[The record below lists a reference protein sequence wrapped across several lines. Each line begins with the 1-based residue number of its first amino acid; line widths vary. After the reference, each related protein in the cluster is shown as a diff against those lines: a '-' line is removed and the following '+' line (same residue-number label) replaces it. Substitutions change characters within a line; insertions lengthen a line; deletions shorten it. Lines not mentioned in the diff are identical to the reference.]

1 MWGDPVWSAELRG
14 DPRMDLELALDLEHA
29 TICCTTWDIRV
40 GWSRNLH
47 IDSHKSYHRSQS
59 YQNRNLGHTY
69 YLQYIYIS
77 LVIARITWR
86 WPPSNISVHS
96 ICYCRWSYQPHALQP
111 NKKSKAVPPHEVVG
125 SRDLELWW
133 SFFQWMII
141 AVYYYIPVVIIMAV
155 YYCIPVQPGHKWN
168 RRGWERKFWDT
179 HFDRETIWK
188 INEII
193 DNYLS
198 LT

>member
-111 NKKSKAVPPHEVVG
+111 SKKNQSSSTTWGGGFQGSWVV
-125 SRDLELWW
+125 
-133 SFFQWMII
+133 MII
-141 AVYYYIPVVIIMAV
+141 LSMNDHCSILLYSS
-155 YYCIPVQPGHKWN
+155 C
-168 RRGWERKFWDT
+168 
-179 HFDRETIWK
+179 
-188 INEII
+188 
-193 DNYLS
+193 DNYGSILLHS
-198 LT
+198 STARSQMK